1 MLQFFYTA
9 KIQKETLLL
18 HLFYTKFLHI
28 AIYSLFCNFVVS
40 KKYRTMDIAEQIKKI
55 RKEKGLSQQELADK
69 LSMNRVQYNRI
80 ETGKSDPT
88 MNILQRIATV
98 LDINVVEF
106 FEAKNNDTEVH
117 TVNEPLLQKVKLLDE
132 LDEVQKNSICNMID
146 TAIANKRM
154 KQALS
159 NAMSITI

>member
-1 MLQFFYTA
+1 
-9 KIQKETLLL
+9 
-18 HLFYTKFLHI
+18 
-28 AIYSLFCNFVVS
+28 
-40 KKYRTMDIAEQIKKI
+40 MDIVEQIKRI
-55 RKEKGLSQQELADK
+55 RKEKGLSQQDLADK

-88 MNILQRIATV
+88 MNILQRIANV
-98 LDINVVEF
+98 LDTNMVEF
-106 FEAKNNDTEVH
+106 FEAKNNGTEVH

-159 NAMSITI
+159 NAMNI

>member
-1 MLQFFYTA
+1 
-9 KIQKETLLL
+9 
-18 HLFYTKFLHI
+18 
-28 AIYSLFCNFVVS
+28 
-40 KKYRTMDIAEQIKKI
+40 MDISEQIKKI
-55 RKEKGLSQQELADK
+55 RKEKGLSQQDVADK

-88 MNILQRIATV
+88 MNILQRIANV
-98 LDINVVEF
+98 LEFNVVEF

-117 TVNEPLLQKVKLLDE
+117 AVNEPLLQKVRLLEE

-146 TAIANKRM
+146 TAIANKRL

-159 NAMSITI
+159 NAM

>member
-1 MLQFFYTA
+1 
-9 KIQKETLLL
+9 
-18 HLFYTKFLHI
+18 
-28 AIYSLFCNFVVS
+28 
-40 KKYRTMDIAEQIKKI
+40 MDIAEQIKRI
-55 RKEKGLSQQELADK
+55 RKEKGLSQQDVADR

-98 LDINVVEF
+98 LEVDIIAF
-106 FEAKNNDTEVH
+106 FEAKNGNTD
-117 TVNEPLLQKVKLLDE
+117 VNTINESLLQKVKLLDE
-132 LDEVQKNSICNMID
+132 LDEVQKTSICNMID

-159 NAMSITI
+159 NAMNI

>member
-1 MLQFFYTA
+1 
-9 KIQKETLLL
+9 
-18 HLFYTKFLHI
+18 
-28 AIYSLFCNFVVS
+28 
-40 KKYRTMDIAEQIKKI
+40 MDIAEQIKKI
-55 RKEKGLSQQELADK
+55 RKEKGLSQQDVADK

-80 ETGKSDPT
+80 ETGKSDPR
-88 MNILQRIATV
+88 MNILQRIANV

-117 TVNEPLLQKVKLLDE
+117 TVNEPLLQKVRLLEE

-146 TAIANKRM
+146 TVIANKRL

-159 NAMSITI
+159 NAMNITI

>member
-1 MLQFFYTA
+1 
-9 KIQKETLLL
+9 
-18 HLFYTKFLHI
+18 
-28 AIYSLFCNFVVS
+28 
-40 KKYRTMDIAEQIKKI
+40 MDVAEQIKKI
-55 RKEKGLSQQELADK
+55 RKEKGFSQQELADK

-98 LDINVVEF
+98 LEIDMVQF
-106 FEAKNNDTEVH
+106 FEAKNNEQDIH
-117 TVNEPLLQKVKLLDE
+117 TINEPLLQKVKLLDE
-132 LDEVQKNSICNMID
+132 LDEVQKKSICNIID

-159 NAMSITI
+159 NAMNI

>member
-1 MLQFFYTA
+1 M
-9 KIQKETLLL
+9 E
-18 HLFYTKFLHI
+18 
-28 AIYSLFCNFVVS
+28 
-40 KKYRTMDIAEQIKKI
+40 IAEQIKKI
-55 RKEKGLSQQELADK
+55 RKEKGLSQLEVADK

-88 MNILQRIATV
+88 MNVLQRIANV

-106 FEAKNNDTEVH
+106 FEAKNNGTEVH
-117 TVNEPLLQKVKLLDE
+117 TVNEPLLQKVKLLEE

-146 TAIANKRM
+146 TAIANKRL

-159 NAMSITI
+159 NAMNIAI

>member
-1 MLQFFYTA
+1 
-9 KIQKETLLL
+9 
-18 HLFYTKFLHI
+18 
-28 AIYSLFCNFVVS
+28 
-40 KKYRTMDIAEQIKKI
+40 MDIAEQIKKI
-55 RKEKGLSQQELADK
+55 RKEKGLSQQDVADR

-88 MNILQRIATV
+88 MNILQRIANV

-117 TVNEPLLQKVKLLDE
+117 IVNEPLLQKLRLLEE
-132 LDEVQKNSICNMID
+132 LDEIQKNSICNMID
-146 TAIANKRM
+146 TAIANKRL